1 MKHTIQQER
10 LMKVMKKYFYD
21 LYPDFELPFTIE
33 RTSGKGNSGYGSG
46 LDDYTYYNISYLSE
60 DGEPWFIK
68 YDDRYNHTMTKWSV
82 TDKIQPIYDF
92 FGDEA
97 VEMFV
102 EWFFGLNIRN
112 KGTKE
117 YNWLIA

>member
-1 MKHTIQQER
+1 MKYTIHQER
-10 LMKVMKKYFYD
+10 LMKVMEEYFYD

-33 RTSGKGNSGYGSG
+33 RTS
-46 LDDYTYYNISYLSE
+46 TRVSYRSK
-60 DGEPWFIK
+60 DGEPWFIE
-68 YDDRYNHTMTKWSV
+68 YGDDYEYNNCKWDI

-102 EWFFGLNIRN
+102 KWFFGFDIKD

-117 YNWLIA
+117 YNWCIY